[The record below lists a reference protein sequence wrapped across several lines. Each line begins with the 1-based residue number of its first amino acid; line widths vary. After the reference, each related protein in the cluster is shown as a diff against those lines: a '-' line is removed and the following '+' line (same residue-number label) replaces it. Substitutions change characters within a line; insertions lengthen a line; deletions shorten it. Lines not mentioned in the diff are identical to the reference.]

1 LNQES
6 LELAAYLTKDP
17 ENKDEGDVA
26 REKAIHQLH
35 KWAIPV
41 LIIGVFA
48 WADIKG
54 GQYTFAGML
63 YEPVKLNTD
72 SLQSAT
78 SRTANAEF
86 SIDMTQIDKTAALK
100 LESAKAQQ
108 TTELGLLVG
117 MEQRTK
123 SMEVKRINGEFAA
136 KKVEIEAEKE
146 SKIEKAKAR
155 RDAKIE
161 KVDNKVDKIKDE
173 DTLNKQSAHRKADH
187 SSWLVTV
194 FGWVLFLL
202 MVVRLSYLLNKSG
215 IKRHIEFSELDA
227 EGSWLE
233 KLKVVVNN
241 AGQRQWHRV
250 MVGFHRQLTKG
261 TAVMARL
268 DGSVRLQ
275 NTNYNAPTQSNTP
288 ASTEETTS
296 ESNDDDA
303 EDVNTNQVPA
313 TQEQPDSA
321 DADGDGEE
329 GRVIPIE
336 DADGGG
342 NTVNPN
348 EFIETETGLKTIGNY
363 IVWLRNA
370 YNGNSRNRRS
380 ILAKRHA
387 ELNAYIDKHLTDSH
401 PTVFEFASRNRA
413 IVGEEIWVKLYRLRH
428 RSTPLV
434 INGE

>member
-1 LNQES
+1 
-6 LELAAYLTKDP
+6 
-17 ENKDEGDVA
+17 
-26 REKAIHQLH
+26 
-35 KWAIPV
+35 
-41 LIIGVFA
+41 
-48 WADIKG
+48 
-54 GQYTFAGML
+54 
-63 YEPVKLNTD
+63 
-72 SLQSAT
+72 
-78 SRTANAEF
+78 
-86 SIDMTQIDKTAALK
+86 
-100 LESAKAQQ
+100 
-108 TTELGLLVG
+108 
-117 MEQRTK
+117 
-123 SMEVKRINGEFAA
+123 
-136 KKVEIEAEKE
+136 
-146 SKIEKAKAR
+146 
-155 RDAKIE
+155 
-161 KVDNKVDKIKDE
+161 
-173 DTLNKQSAHRKADH
+173 
-187 SSWLVTV
+187 
-194 FGWVLFLL
+194 
-202 MVVRLSYLLNKSG
+202 
-215 IKRHIEFSELDA
+215 
-227 EGSWLE
+227 LE

-250 MVGFHRQLTKG
+250 MVGFHRQLTRG

-303 EDVNTNQVPA
+303 EDVNTNQAPA

-401 PTVFEFASRNRA
+401 PTVFEFANRNRA
-413 IVGEEIWVKLYRLRH
+413 TVGEEIWVKLYRLKH